1 MDLVTALA
9 LSIGAL
15 GGLAT
20 FVFLSP
26 AGFGLSIWAAFIAW
40 ASFYHCGGKMAG
52 LQTSVLGNLWG
63 VLWAALTL
71 AAVTHA
77 GLADSLGLPAWA
89 GICVAIGVGLMILL
103 GSRIPQLSS
112 IPAAVY
118 GYAAVIA
125 LSLLT
130 NAPAAV
136 VSPAWENPAINVA
149 VSMVVG
155 GLLGFLSEKIAGMLT
170 ASKA

>member
-9 LSIGAL
+9 ISIGAL

-26 AGFGLSIWAAFIAW
+26 IGLGLSIWAAFIAW
-40 ASFYHCGGKMAG
+40 ASFYHCGGGIDG
-52 LQTSVLGNLWG
+52 LRTSVLGNLWG
-63 VLWAALTL
+63 ALWGALTL
-71 AAVTHA
+71 VAVTQTGA
-77 GLADSLGLPAWA
+77 ADTLGLPLWA
-89 GICVAIGVGLMILL
+89 GICVAVGVALMIL
-103 GSRIPQLSS
+103 GSKLPNLSS

-130 NAPAAV
+130 NSAAAV
-136 VSPAWENPAINVA
+136 ATPAWENPAINVA
-149 VSMVVG
+149 LSMVIG
-155 GLLGFLSEKIAGMLT
+155 GVLGLVSERLAAALVK
-170 ASKA
+170 S